1 MLTIEG
7 LKKSYAGNDILKGIS
22 INVNKGDVIS
32 IIGPSGS
39 GKTTLLR
46 TITTLEEANGG
57 RITFAGVDNDFQKLN
72 GKEINTI
79 RRNVGF
85 VFQNYNLFNNK
96 TALQNITEGLIVARR
111 VKKNEAENIAL
122 KALERVGLTDRKDH
136 YPSQL
141 SGGQQQRVGIARAIA
156 LNPEVIF
163 FDEPTS
169 ALDPELVGEVLK
181 VMKDLANSGTTM
193 VVVTHQMSFARDVS
207 NRVIFMADGY
217 IVEQGEPRKIFE
229 NPSEERTKKF
239 LTDILA
245 NV

>member
-22 INVNKGDVIS
+22 IDVNKGDVIS

-46 TITTLEEANGG
+46 TMTTLEEADGG
-57 RITFAGVDNDFQKLN
+57 HLTFAGVDKDFEKLT
-72 GKEINTI
+72 GKEVNTI

-96 TALQNITEGLIVARR
+96 TALQNITEGLIVARK
-111 VKKNEAENIAL
+111 VKKSEAEKIAL
-122 KALERVGLTDRKDH
+122 KALERVGLTDRKNH

-181 VMKDLANSGTTM
+181 VMQDLASSGTTM

-207 NRVIFMADGY
+207 NRVIFMADGH
-217 IVEQGEPRKIFE
+217 IVEQGAPKAIFE
-229 NPSEERTKKF
+229 KPSEQRTKKF

>member
-1 MLTIEG
+1 MLKIEG
-7 LKKSYAGNDILKGIS
+7 LKKGYDGNEILKGIS
-22 INVNKGDVIS
+22 LDVNKGDVIS

-46 TITTLEEANGG
+46 NITTLEQADGG
-57 RITFAGVDNDFQKLN
+57 HIQFAGVDNDFQKLN
-72 GKEINTI
+72 SKDIQTI

-96 TALQNITEGLIVARR
+96 TALQNITEGLIVARK
-111 VKKNEAENIAL
+111 VKKSEAEKIAL
-122 KALERVGLTDRKDH
+122 EALERVGLSDRRNH

-141 SGGQQQRVGIARAIA
+141 SGGQQQRVGIARAVA
-156 LNPEVIF
+156 LNPQVIF

-181 VMKDLANSGTTM
+181 VMRNLADEGTTM
-193 VVVTHQMSFARDVS
+193 VVVTHQMNFARNVS
-207 NRVIFMADGY
+207 NKVIFMADGY
-217 IVEQGEPRKIFE
+217 IVEQGSPEDIFE
-229 NPSEERTKKF
+229 HPSEKRTQEF